1 MKKLLTSGVLIII
14 AMMFVYILFLQ
25 QCRGEDYWIPEGD
38 VLISESLYDS
48 LKNFKPDTI
57 INVTDTFT
65 IKEPV
70 YIRHDSLIYIEDST
84 GIKHYPDS
92 IVNNDI
98 RIWDDIYVQGI
109 ITKWDR
115 RYEPVIHTVT
125 ETLTVTVPQIVEQPV
140 YNSDNSLYSS
150 IIMGGNSNAF
160 IFGAGVDMTTK
171 KDYLYGFQY
180 QRFGGEN
187 FYLFRFGM
195 KLKLFNRKG
204 S

>member
-1 MKKLLTSGVLIII
+1 MKNLFESGILILIVILVAIII
-14 AMMFVYILFLQ
+14 FLH
-25 QCRGEDYWIPEGD
+25 QCRGEDYYIPKD
-38 VLISESLYDS
+38 KVLISQSLYDS

-115 RYEPVIHTVT
+115 RYEPVIHTIT
-125 ETLTVTVPQIVEQPV
+125 ETVTVTVPQIVEQPV
-140 YNSDNSLYSS
+140 FYTDNGLYLTG
-150 IIMGGNSNAF
+150 IMGGNSNSF
-160 IFGAGVDMTTK
+160 IFGAGLDLVTK
-171 KDYLYGFQY
+171 KDLVYGFQY
-180 QRFGGEN
+180 QRFGDQN
-187 FYLFRFGM
+187 FYSLRFGT
-195 KLKLFNRKG
+195 KLNIFKHKK
-204 S
+204 